1 MMITTQHNIMMRIG
15 QYLERENESSDSE
28 PLINNELMN
37 ITEEVELNISAGT
50 AMKKRGTV
58 YCRKLTLLP
67 PGGKLNVEFDEDG
80 VAIGDN
86 ASLFSFFLGQQVHNK
101 SVCPIQV
108 KGWNKYTSEILYHL
122 WACIQR
128 KKNGGKC
135 SRVDLL
141 LASRTRKSEKAVN
154 AVTLENNTRA
164 VVNLS
169 EEVNEVKKKANQAIE
184 EAKKDDENARI
195 EAEQAKI
202 EAEKAKKEAE
212 VVRNDVDKKIAENNE
227 VWEKK
232 FSQLLDFFEARGS
245 LNNDDL
251 GSEGASKVN
260 HIGSVMAG
268 GLAKEQNSELNPELN
283 SELNPFILLVCPAP
297 LLLAVLL
304 PCSPAACCPAPLPKL
319 NA

>member
-1 MMITTQHNIMMRIG
+1 MKKERQGMMITTQHNIMMRIG

-122 WACIQR
+122 WACIQEKWSFDDPEQKRECVMKHAQRLFRYARSKLKR
-128 KKNGGKC
+128 KYFSKLTTKEERLKNKPSHLKLNGSSC
-135 SRVDLL
+135 STIGVMIQLWR
-141 LASRTRKSEKAVN
+141 R
-154 AVTLENNTRA
+154 
-164 VVNLS
+164 
-169 EEVNEVKKKANQAIE
+169 VKKQVKVGLIKKCLTTMVLKASVAL
-184 EAKKDDENARI
+184 
-195 EAEQAKI
+195 
-202 EAEKAKKEAE
+202 
-212 VVRNDVDKKIAENNE
+212 DKK
-227 VWEKK
+227 
-232 FSQLLDFFEARGS
+232 
-245 LNNDDL
+245 L
-251 GSEGASKVN
+251 GRRMV
-260 HIGSVMAG
+260 GSV
-268 GLAKEQNSELNPELN
+268 LELIYYLH
-283 SELNPFILLVCPAP
+283 LVRES
-297 LLLAVLL
+297 LRRL
-304 PCSPAACCPAPLPKL
+304 
-319 NA
+319 